1 MQESTLSNLMAQR
14 IITLIFT
21 ILAFTQLSEAQIYY
35 DSNHS
40 KFNSDSIRHEFDKGP
55 YFTLFKD
62 NYFTAGIPI
71 GQKITGDNSDVKFQ
85 VSIAQRLTKST
96 LPFNTYLFLAYS
108 QKCLWNVFQES
119 LPMRDLNFNP
129 GIGLSKLLI
138 VKGKLIG
145 KLTLMIEHESNG
157 RDGDDSR
164 SWNRISYGGN
174 VFLTPNLMIHAKAWI
189 PIVDG
194 ENNKDLLDYAG
205 LFQSGMQVTSNDK
218 RWGFAITMVKRKGWR
233 LSYNTIIEANY
244 RLFKNENQYFFIQY
258 YNGSAENLLDY
269 NKYHSRLRAG
279 LVIKPNFF
287 SDY

>member
-1 MQESTLSNLMAQR
+1 MMAKR
-14 IITLIFT
+14 LIILVLT
-21 ILAFTQLSEAQIYY
+21 ILAIAQLSEAQIYY
-35 DSNHS
+35 DSNHAR
-40 KFNSDSIRHEFDKGP
+40 FNSDSIRREFDNGP

-71 GQKITGDNSDVKFQ
+71 GQKISSTNSDVKFQ
-85 VSIAQRLTKST
+85 VSISQRLTKST

-108 QKCLWNVFQES
+108 QKCFWNVFQES

-157 RDGDDSR
+157 RDGDESR

-205 LFQSGMQVTSNDK
+205 LFQSGLQVTSDNK

-233 LSYNTIIEANY
+233 LSYNTIVEANY

-258 YNGSAENLLDY
+258 YNGYAENLLDY

>member
-1 MQESTLSNLMAQR
+1 MMAKR
-14 IITLIFT
+14 LIILVLT
-21 ILAFTQLSEAQIYY
+21 ILAIAQLSEAQIYY
-35 DSNHS
+35 DSNHAR
-40 KFNSDSIRHEFDKGP
+40 FNSDSIRREFDNGP

-71 GQKITGDNSDVKFQ
+71 GQKISSTNSDVKFQ
-85 VSIAQRLTKST
+85 VSISQRLTKST

-108 QKCLWNVFQES
+108 QKCFWNVFQES

-145 KLTLMIEHESNG
+145 KRTLMIEHESNG

-244 RLFKNENQYFFIQY
+244 RLFKNENQYFFLQY
-258 YNGSAENLLDY
+258 YNGYAEGLLDY
-269 NKYHSRLRAG
+269 NKFHSRLRAG

>member
-1 MQESTLSNLMAQR
+1 MMAKR
-14 IITLIFT
+14 LIILVLT
-21 ILAFTQLSEAQIYY
+21 ILAIAQLSEAQIYY
-35 DSNHS
+35 DSNHAR
-40 KFNSDSIRHEFDKGP
+40 FNSDSIRREFDNGP

-71 GQKITGDNSDVKFQ
+71 GQKISSTNSDVKFQ
-85 VSIAQRLTKST
+85 VSISQRLTKST

-108 QKCLWNVFQES
+108 QKCFWNVFQES

-194 ENNKDLLDYAG
+194 KNNKDLLDYAG

-258 YNGSAENLLDY
+258 YNGYAEGLLDY
-269 NKYHSRLRAG
+269 NKFHSRLRAG

>member
-1 MQESTLSNLMAQR
+1 MMAKR
-14 IITLIFT
+14 LIILVLT
-21 ILAFTQLSEAQIYY
+21 ILAIAQLSEAQIYY
-35 DSNHS
+35 DSNHAR
-40 KFNSDSIRHEFDKGP
+40 FNSDSIRREFDNGP

-71 GQKITGDNSDVKFQ
+71 GQKISSTNSDVKFQ
-85 VSIAQRLTKST
+85 VSISQRLTKST

-108 QKCLWNVFQES
+108 QKCFWNVFQES

-138 VKGKLIG
+138 VKGKIIG

-174 VFLTPNLMIHAKAWI
+174 VFLTPNLMIHANAWI

-194 ENNKDLLDYAG
+194 KNNKDLLDYAG

-258 YNGSAENLLDY
+258 YNGYAEGLLDY
-269 NKYHSRLRAG
+269 NKFHSRLRAG

>member
-1 MQESTLSNLMAQR
+1 MAKR
-14 IITLIFT
+14 LIILVLT
-21 ILAFTQLSEAQIYY
+21 ILAIAQLSEAQIYY
-35 DSNHS
+35 DSNHAR
-40 KFNSDSIRHEFDKGP
+40 FNSDSIRREFDNGP

-71 GQKITGDNSDVKFQ
+71 GQKISSTNSDVKFQ
-85 VSIAQRLTKST
+85 VSISQRLTKST

-108 QKCLWNVFQES
+108 QKCFWNVFQES

-157 RDGDDSR
+157 RDGDESR

-205 LFQSGMQVTSNDK
+205 LFQSGLQVTSDNK

-233 LSYNTIIEANY
+233 LSYNTIVEANY

-258 YNGSAENLLDY
+258 YNGYAENLLDY

>member
-1 MQESTLSNLMAQR
+1 MMAKR
-14 IITLIFT
+14 LIILVLT
-21 ILAFTQLSEAQIYY
+21 ILAIAQLSEAQIYY
-35 DSNHS
+35 DSNHAR
-40 KFNSDSIRHEFDKGP
+40 FNSDSIRREFDNGP

-71 GQKITGDNSDVKFQ
+71 GQKISSTNSDVKFQ
-85 VSIAQRLTKST
+85 VSISQRLTKST

-108 QKCLWNVFQES
+108 QKCFWNVFQES

-157 RDGDDSR
+157 RDGDESR

-205 LFQSGMQVTSNDK
+205 LFQSGLQVTSDNK

-233 LSYNTIIEANY
+233 LSYNTIVEANY
-244 RLFKNENQYFFIQY
+244 RLLKNENQYFFIQY
-258 YNGSAENLLDY
+258 YNGYAENLLDY

>member
-1 MQESTLSNLMAQR
+1 
-14 IITLIFT
+14 
-21 ILAFTQLSEAQIYY
+21 
-35 DSNHS
+35 
-40 KFNSDSIRHEFDKGP
+40 
-55 YFTLFKD
+55 
-62 NYFTAGIPI
+62 
-71 GQKITGDNSDVKFQ
+71 
-85 VSIAQRLTKST
+85 
-96 LPFNTYLFLAYS
+96 
-108 QKCLWNVFQES
+108 
-119 LPMRDLNFNP
+119 MRDLNFNP

-157 RDGDDSR
+157 RDGDESR

-205 LFQSGMQVTSNDK
+205 LFQSGLQVTSDNK

-233 LSYNTIIEANY
+233 LSYNTIVEANY

-258 YNGSAENLLDY
+258 YNGYAENLLDY

>member
-1 MQESTLSNLMAQR
+1 MMAKR
-14 IITLIFT
+14 LIILVLT
-21 ILAFTQLSEAQIYY
+21 ILAMAQLSEAQIYY
-35 DSNHS
+35 DSNHAR
-40 KFNSDSIRHEFDKGP
+40 FNSDSIRREFDNGP

-71 GQKITGDNSDVKFQ
+71 GQKISSTNSDVKFQ
-85 VSIAQRLTKST
+85 VSISQRLTKST

-108 QKCLWNVFQES
+108 QKCFWNVFQES

-244 RLFKNENQYFFIQY
+244 RLFKNENQYFFLQY
-258 YNGSAENLLDY
+258 YNGYAEGLLDY
-269 NKYHSRLRAG
+269 NKFHSRLRAG

>member
-1 MQESTLSNLMAQR
+1 MMAKR
-14 IITLIFT
+14 LIILVLT
-21 ILAFTQLSEAQIYY
+21 ILAIAQLSEAQIYY
-35 DSNHS
+35 DSNHAR
-40 KFNSDSIRHEFDKGP
+40 FNSDSIRREFDNGP

-71 GQKITGDNSDVKFQ
+71 GQKISSTNSDVKFQ
-85 VSIAQRLTKST
+85 VSISQRLTKST

-108 QKCLWNVFQES
+108 QKCFWNVFQES

-205 LFQSGMQVTSNDK
+205 LFQSGLQVTSDDK
-218 RWGFAITMVKRKGWR
+218 RWGLAITMVKRKGWR
-233 LSYNTIIEANY
+233 LSYNTIDEANY

-258 YNGSAENLLDY
+258 YNGYADNLLDY

>member
-1 MQESTLSNLMAQR
+1 MMAKR
-14 IITLIFT
+14 LIILVLT
-21 ILAFTQLSEAQIYY
+21 ILAIAQLSEAQIYY
-35 DSNHS
+35 DSNHAR
-40 KFNSDSIRHEFDKGP
+40 FNSDSIRREFDNGP

-71 GQKITGDNSDVKFQ
+71 GQKISSTNSDVKFQ
-85 VSIAQRLTKST
+85 VSISQRLTKST

-108 QKCLWNVFQES
+108 QKCFWNVFQES

-194 ENNKDLLDYAG
+194 KNNKDLLDYAG

-244 RLFKNENQYFFIQY
+244 RLFKNENQYFFLQY
-258 YNGSAENLLDY
+258 YNGYAEGLLDY
-269 NKYHSRLRAG
+269 NKFHSRLRAG